1 MNKIAV
7 ITLVGDN
14 YGNKFQNYAVETL
27 FSQYGQV
34 ITYALEDLYR
44 LPESKEK
51 PMISK
56 LKLSYIGN
64 VFRSRLSYR
73 YDLNNTYHGLI
84 HNMLYAQKHRAD
96 LLNLQKM
103 RSMGFAEFSKKYLHI
118 QEQPLNRNNTAKD
131 WCDQF
136 DFFVCGSDQIW
147 NPTYKTT
154 SELAFC
160 SFAPERTVCIAPSF
174 GVSAIPEY
182 RKKEYAAYL
191 EKISAL
197 SVREEAGR
205 KIIKDLTN
213 RDAEVLL
220 DPTMLMPIEKWNAMC
235 QQPKEKLPEHY
246 MVCYFLGF
254 VDKAYKRKI
263 DALAKKL
270 NLPVVMLFDITVP
283 QYYTFHPAEVL
294 DTIKHADY
302 VLTDSFHGS
311 VFSILFHRNFY
322 VFERKEGGFSM
333 SSRLETLLKRFGL
346 ENRLYQNEKPEDIT
360 CEKWDLIESVLVC
373 ERAKAKAYI
382 EQAVHAFQEEA

>member
-1 MNKIAV
+1 MNKIAI

-34 ITYALEDLYR
+34 ITYKLEDLYR

-51 PMISK
+51 SVISK
-56 LKLSYIGN
+56 LKPSYVRN

-73 YDLNNTYHGLI
+73 FDLKNTYHGLI
-84 HNMLYAQKHRAD
+84 HNMMYAQKHHAD
-96 LLNLQKM
+96 LLDLQKI
-103 RSMGFAEFSKKYLHI
+103 RSMGFAEFSKQYLHV
-118 QEQPLNRNNTAKD
+118 QEQPLNRNNTTKD
-131 WCDQF
+131 WCNQF
-136 DFFVCGSDQIW
+136 SFFVCGSDQIW

-160 SFAPERTVCIAPSF
+160 SFAPERTVCISPSF
-174 GVSAIPEY
+174 GVAAIPEC
-182 RKKEYAAYL
+182 RKEEYAAHL
-191 EKISAL
+191 KKISAL

-205 KIIKDLTN
+205 KIVKDLTN

-220 DPTMLMPIEKWNAMC
+220 DPTMLVPIEKWNAMC

-246 MVCYFLGF
+246 IACYFLGF
-254 VDKAYKRKI
+254 VDMAYKRKI
-263 DALAKKL
+263 GALAKEL
-270 NLPVVMLFDITVP
+270 NMPVVMLFDITVP

-294 DTIKHADY
+294 YTIKHADY

-311 VFSILFHRNFY
+311 VFSILFHKNFY
-322 VFERKEGGFSM
+322 VFERNEGGFSM

-346 ENRLYQNEKPEDIT
+346 VDRLFQNEKSKDIT
-360 CEKWDLIESVLVC
+360 CKEWDSINLVLAY
-373 ERAKAKAYI
+373 ERAKARTYI
-382 EQAVHAFQEEA
+382 EQAVRSCREKA